1 MKILK
6 FVSTDTGGITQLS
19 DNQDIGA
26 FIGRLIAGQ
35 SELVKTLYFGID
47 SESIADLKLQITEFD
62 PALTISINS
71 NLIKKGE
78 VIDIHKD
85 VLTPGIKSDPVRISI
100 QASKS
105 ISVAD
110 GKQHRIGLKL
120 SYLYPGR

>member
-6 FVSTDTGGITQLS
+6 FVMTDTGDTVQLT
-19 DNQDIGA
+19 DDQDIGA
-26 FIGRLIAGQ
+26 FIGKLIAGQ
-35 SELVKTLYFGID
+35 TELVKTLYFGID

-105 ISVAD
+105 ISVSD